1 MVRGLIATLSMAAC
15 LAASAI
21 AAQPQASSPVASARV
36 EALLA
41 RMTLDE
47 KLGQLIQLPGGRQKS
62 VNSRVDDALRARVRA
77 GSVGSLLNVAG
88 AGPSRELQ
96 RVAVEESRLGI
107 PLLYGL
113 DVIHG
118 YRTIFPVPLAM
129 AASFDPLVTER
140 AARVAAVET
149 AAAGV
154 HWTFSPMV
162 DIARDP
168 RWGRIVEGAGEDPYL
183 GSVMAAAQVRGY

>member
-1 MVRGLIATLSMAAC
+1 MKGVDDMVRGLLAVLSMAAC
-15 LAASAI
+15 LATSAI
-21 AAQPQASSPVASARV
+21 AAEAPGSVVSTRV
-36 EALLA
+36 EALLS

-47 KLGQLIQLPGGRQKS
+47 KLGQLIQLPGGRQRA
-62 VNSRVDDALRARVRA
+62 VNSRIDDALRARVRA

-88 AGPSRELQ
+88 AGPARDLQ

-129 AASFDPLVTER
+129 AATSTL
-140 AARVAAVET
+140 
-149 AAAGV
+149 
-154 HWTFSPMV
+154 W
-162 DIARDP
+162 
-168 RWGRIVEGAGEDPYL
+168 
-183 GSVMAAAQVRGY
+183 

>member
-1 MVRGLIATLSMAAC
+1 MVRGLLAVLSMAAC
-15 LAASAI
+15 LATSAI
-21 AAQPQASSPVASARV
+21 AAEAPGSVVSTRV
-36 EALLA
+36 EALLS

-47 KLGQLIQLPGGRQKS
+47 KLGQLIQLPGGRQRA
-62 VNSRVDDALRARVRA
+62 VNSRIDDALRARVRA

-88 AGPSRELQ
+88 AGPARDLQ

-129 AASFDPLVTER
+129 AATSTL
-140 AARVAAVET
+140 
-149 AAAGV
+149 
-154 HWTFSPMV
+154 W
-162 DIARDP
+162 
-168 RWGRIVEGAGEDPYL
+168 
-183 GSVMAAAQVRGY
+183 